1 MNEPLAVA
9 FPNACDLPQGWG
21 EKACWSILETH
32 FNGGLGFLSTW
43 HAWRADKWR
52 PRMLHFVTI
61 TETAPTFH
69 EVLESAASVNT
80 ELAALANELAPHW
93 FGLLPGMHR
102 ISFDSG
108 RVTLTLCVGE
118 LGTMLGEQRFA
129 ADSVFLHAGTP
140 TCTDKFEWDVWRV
153 KSLARSCR
161 RGTRV
166 AIAGAN
172 SRLCANLSS
181 SGFILD
187 DFHETNHPVRGLSK
201 AQFNPHWIIKNTR
214 GNRLDQAAP
223 VGTCAVIGAGL
234 SGASVA
240 AALARRGWRVTVLD
254 QWREA
259 AGVASGLPV
268 GLAVPHVSIDDCV
281 LSRLSRAGVR
291 LVLEQ
296 ARQLLRQGQDWDA
309 TGTLE
314 ERTDGSP
321 GLPANWPAAGREW
334 SHTAAPSML
343 KGAWRQSVPSDQPAL
358 WHQQA
363 AWLKPA
369 QLVRAWLAMP
379 GVTFTGGA
387 QVATV
392 AQQGDQW
399 ELFDARGNLLASV
412 NRVVFANAGEALPLL
427 KRVQIDLPSVGV
439 QTDKLPAMTSVHGQL
454 SWAMHAA
461 SPGAVFPPFPVNGSG
476 GLIPQVPIDGGC
488 AWFSGSSYQ
497 IDTQQLQTD
506 EAHHGDNL
514 VRLRK
519 LIPGLAGS
527 LAPQFSN
534 GTVNAWRSVRCV
546 STDRLPVVGPLHV
559 SDQPGLWICAGMGSR
574 GLTFSTLCA
583 ELLAARWCGEPLP
596 IEQSLA
602 QCLNAL
608 RASTQVTN

>member
-9 FPNACDLPQGWG
+9 FLNSCELPKGWG
-21 EKACWSILETH
+21 DKATWSILETR
-32 FNGGLGFLSTW
+32 FDGGLGFLAAW
-43 HAWRADKWR
+43 HAWREDPRR
-52 PRMLHFVTI
+52 PQMLHFVSI
-61 TETAPTFH
+61 TDAVPTFH
-69 EVLESAASVNT
+69 ELLASAAVVNA

-93 FGLLPGMHR
+93 FGLLPGFHR
-102 ISFDSG
+102 ISFDNG

-118 LGTMLGEQRFA
+118 VDAMLSEQRFA
-129 ADSVFLHAGTP
+129 ADSIFLHAGTP
-140 TCTDKFEWDVWRV
+140 TATEKSEWDEWRI

-166 AIAGAN
+166 AMTGAN
-172 SRLCANLSS
+172 ARLCANLSS
-181 SGFILD
+181 SGFVLEGI
-187 DFHETNHPVRGLSK
+187 HKTNHPACALSK
-201 AQFNPHWIIKNTR
+201 AEFNPHWVIKNTR

-240 AALARRGWRVTVLD
+240 AALARRGWQVTVLD
-254 QWREA
+254 RWREA
-259 AGVASGLPV
+259 AGGASGLPV

-281 LSRLSRAGVR
+281 LSRPSRAGVR

-296 ARQLLRQGQDWDA
+296 ARQLLCQGQDWDA

-321 GLPANWPAAGREW
+321 GLPANWPAEGREW
-334 SHTAAPSML
+334 SHTAAPSL
-343 KGAWRQSVPSDQPAL
+343 LTGAWRQSVPSDQPAL

-369 QLVRAWLAMP
+369 QLVRAWLAIP
-379 GVTFTGGA
+379 GITFTGGA
-387 QVATV
+387 QVATI
-392 AQQGDQW
+392 AQQGDKS

-412 NRVVFANAGEALPLL
+412 NRVVFANAGDAVALL
-427 KRVQIDLPSVGV
+427 KRVQVDLPNVGV
-439 QTDKLPAMTSVHGQL
+439 QTDKLPAMTAVHGQL

-461 SPGAVFPPFPVNGSG
+461 SPSAAFPPFPVNGSG
-476 GLIPQVPIDGGC
+476 SLIPQVPIDVGC

-497 IDTQQLQTD
+497 TDTQQVQID

-514 VRLRK
+514 ERLRK
-519 LIPGLAGS
+519 LIPGLARS

-534 GTVNAWRSVRCV
+534 GTVNAWRSIRCV
-546 STDRLPVVGPLHV
+546 STDRLPLVGPLYV

-583 ELLAARWCGEPLP
+583 ELLAARWCGEPSP

-602 QCLNAL
+602 RCLRAL
-608 RASTQVTN
+608 RASTQATD